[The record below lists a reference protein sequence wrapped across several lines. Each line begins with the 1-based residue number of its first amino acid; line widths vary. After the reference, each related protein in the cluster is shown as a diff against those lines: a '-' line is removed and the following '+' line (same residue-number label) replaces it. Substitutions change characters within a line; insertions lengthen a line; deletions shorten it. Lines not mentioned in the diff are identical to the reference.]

1 MEGLGGQWMPF
12 TVKGS
17 ALRSAEDMQMS
28 QVSVT
33 QGMED
38 IGYLPHPFL
47 CFYVN
52 LVIQILLTWGQDY

>member
-1 MEGLGGQWMPF
+1 MPF